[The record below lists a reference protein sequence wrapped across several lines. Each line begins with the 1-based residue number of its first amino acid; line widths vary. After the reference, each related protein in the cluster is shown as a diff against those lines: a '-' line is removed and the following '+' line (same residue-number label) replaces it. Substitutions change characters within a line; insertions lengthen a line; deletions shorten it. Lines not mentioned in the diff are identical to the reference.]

1 MVGGSCLSSDR
12 GLFLHD
18 KLGIA
23 SYTINDGEIAFCT
36 QSPSASRALDYDRR
50 LRVAFRID
58 GVRSGF
64 NGARRQVEINDNQIS
79 NAGERAVWY
88 TDPFGRNG
96 RSNSFAGCVRQE
108 IASINNAYRVGIND
122 PVIGGERSYSGVEPW
137 APN

>member
-1 MVGGSCLSSDR
+1 MVGRSYLSSDR
-12 GLFLHD
+12 RLFLHD

-23 SYTINDGEIAFCT
+23 SYTINDGEIAFRT
-36 QSPSASRALDYDRR
+36 QSPSASRAVGYDRR

-58 GVRSGF
+58 GGRSGF
-64 NGARRQVEINDNQIS
+64 NGARRQVDINDNQIS

-96 RSNSFAGCVRQE
+96 RSNSFPGCIRQE
-108 IASINNAYRVGIND
+108 IASINNGYGVGIND
-122 PVIGGERSYSGVEPW
+122 PVIGGDRNYSGVEPW